1 MYKIRTLNN
10 ISDEGLALLNKDT
23 YSFAT
28 VDEEADAMIVRS
40 FKMHDMNLPEKVK
53 IVARAGAGVN
63 NIPVEKY
70 AEQGVVVCNTPG
82 ANANAVKE
90 LVVLGLLLSSRKVI
104 QGIKWVH
111 DVNPEK
117 VDVSKAVEKEKSKF
131 AGQELTGKK
140 LGVIGLGAI
149 GVKVAN
155 IAISLG
161 MEVYGY
167 DPFVSIES
175 AWGLSSEVNRILNI
189 DEIMT
194 ECDYITLHV
203 PLIEQ
208 TKNLMSAEKF
218 TLSKNGIR
226 LLNFARDGLV
236 NIEDLKQ
243 SIKDGKIL
251 CYITDFPQNDLVNM
265 ENIISI
271 PHLGASTHES
281 EENCAK
287 MAVSQTKEYLEN
299 GNIINSVNYPNCYM
313 GLCQSYARIAI
324 HHKNVPNMVGQISSI
339 LAKENLNISDMLNKS
354 KGDYAYTLIDVD
366 SEVSEQLINDL
377 MAIQEVIRV
386 RIIKGDK

>member
-10 ISDEGLALLNKDT
+10 ISDEGLSLLNKDT
-23 YSFAT
+23 YSFAA
-28 VDEEADAMIVRS
+28 VDDEADAIIVRS
-40 FKMHDMNLPEKVK
+40 FKMHDMLLSENVK

-90 LVVLGLLLSSRKVI
+90 LVVLGLLLSSRKVM

-111 DVNPEK
+111 GVNTEE

-175 AWGLSSEVNRILNI
+175 AWGLSSEVKRILNI
-189 DEIMT
+189 DEIMA
-194 ECDYITLHV
+194 ECDYISLHV

-208 TKNLMSAEKF
+208 TKNLMTAEKF
-218 TLSKNGIR
+218 ALSKNGIR

-243 SIKDGKIL
+243 SMKDGKVL
-251 CYITDFPQNDLVNM
+251 CYITDFPENDLVNM
-265 ENIISI
+265 ENVIAI

-313 GLCQSYARIAI
+313 GLCQSKARISI
-324 HHKNVPNMVGQISSI
+324 HHKNVPNMVGQISSV

-354 KGDYAYTLIDVD
+354 KGNYAYTLIDVD
-366 SEVSEQLINDL
+366 SEVSEKLIKDITS
-377 MAIQEVIRV
+377 IQEVIRV

>member
-1 MYKIRTLNN
+1 LYKIRTLNN
-10 ISDEGLALLNKDT
+10 ISEEGLKLFGKDE
-23 YSFAT
+23 YGFAVT
-28 VDEEADAMIVRS
+28 DEETDAIIVRS
-40 FKMHDMNLPEKVK
+40 YKMHEMDLAENVK

-63 NIPVEKY
+63 NIPIEKY

-104 QGIKWVH
+104 QGIKWVGG
-111 DVNPEK
+111 VNIEE

-155 IAISLG
+155 IGVSLG
-161 MEVYGY
+161 MEVCGY

-175 AWGLSSEVNRILNI
+175 AWGLSSEVWRTLNL
-189 DEIMT
+189 DDLMT

-208 TKNLMSAEKF
+208 TKNMMNAEKF
-218 TLSKNGIR
+218 NLSKNGIR

-236 NIEDLKQ
+236 NLQDLKQ
-243 SIKDGKIL
+243 AMEDGKVL
-251 CYITDFPQNDLVNM
+251 SYITDFPINDLVGK
-265 ENIISI
+265 ENVIAI

-281 EENCAK
+281 EENCAR

-313 GLCQSYARIAI
+313 GLCQSQARIAI
-324 HHKNVPNMVGQISSI
+324 HHKNVPNMVGQISAI
-339 LAKENLNISDMLNKS
+339 LAGETINISDMLNKS
-354 KGDYAYTLIDVD
+354 KEKYAYTLIDVD
-366 SEVSEQLINDL
+366 SEVSERVIDELKSIPD
-377 MAIQEVIRV
+377 VIRV
-386 RIIKGDK
+386 RIIKGER